1 MAPTRR
7 QASQSQRPAN
17 GRSQRDGPAR
27 SQATRRARVES
38 DDEVDENEMDVDA
51 EHSEAEN
58 AEGEGGAADIRLKA
72 ADLVRLALFHEARRM
87 PLRREDINK
96 KVLPNSTRI
105 FKAVFDRA
113 QSILH
118 ETFGLQLQELP
129 SKAGLDQEAAAASA
143 EKKGKKSTSGTQDP
157 QGEDELE
164 EARKATMGKRRATA
178 VGSKTY
184 ILRSILDARLI
195 EIANK
200 TDASIVEEEALLNFA
215 TGDLFGG
222 DGNSGAGAAIF
233 LDDDDEWD
241 DGAELHPRTYGSI
254 FSWGQNDQLGAL
266 GVLYVILALI
276 LVNGKVVQ
284 ERALRG
290 QLKELGLPSTAGRSP
305 ILFTTIA
312 THRAMK
318 VDDYL
323 SLLLRQGYLDRQIV
337 GEVSGAGRKR
347 ARGKVGGDAHNDMGM
362 QAGDMYEWRWGARA
376 FCEVG
381 ETDIAKFVAE
391 FMVNYNTGGKAGDEE
406 EDDEGTEGRK
416 KTKVEKM
423 YMGVRKAAGGSLA
436 AIRDWNN

>member
-1 MAPTRR
+1 MKTSWKKLERLLW
-7 QASQSQRPAN
+7 
-17 GRSQRDGPAR
+17 
-27 SQATRRARVES
+27 EK
-38 DDEVDENEMDVDA
+38 DEVCLTV
-51 EHSEAEN
+51 
-58 AEGEGGAADIRLKA
+58 G
-72 ADLVRLALFHEARRM
+72 
-87 PLRREDINK
+87 
-96 KVLPNSTRI
+96 RI
-105 FKAVFDRA
+105 IDHLSDSDFI
-113 QSILH
+113 SII
-118 ETFGLQLQELP
+118 
-129 SKAGLDQEAAAASA
+129 
-143 EKKGKKSTSGTQDP
+143 
-157 QGEDELE
+157 
-164 EARKATMGKRRATA
+164 ATA

-184 ILRSILDARLI
+184 ILRSTLDARLI

-266 GVLYVILALI
+266 GILYVILALI

-284 ERALRG
+284 ERKLYFILSMKWRIEVYFVGALRG

-376 FCEVG
+376 CCEVG
-381 ETDIAKFVAE
+381 ETDIARFVAE
-391 FMVNYNTGGKAGDEE
+391 FMVNYNTGEKAGDED

-436 AIRDWNN
+436 AIRDWNNQ